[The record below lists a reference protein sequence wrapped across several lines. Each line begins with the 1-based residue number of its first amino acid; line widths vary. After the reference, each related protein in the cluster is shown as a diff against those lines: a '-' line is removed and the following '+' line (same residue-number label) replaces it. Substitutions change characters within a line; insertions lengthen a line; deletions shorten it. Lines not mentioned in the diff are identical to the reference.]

1 MIFNLNNII
10 HKQDNT
16 IYINKSELNSIHN
29 ELSDFSRSNKIIFL
43 EQSEFFKL
51 NSSFNHLNEKE
62 NIEELLNFSHSIDD
76 TTEESVLIKFVNNIF
91 IEAIKLE
98 ASDIHIES
106 LENSGLVKFRVN
118 GILTKEIE
126 LSSPTLKNT
135 INRIKVIS
143 NLDISQT
150 NFPQDGQSQV
160 VLQGLKYDLRISIIP
175 NFFGERVVIRLLLNS
190 NKIPLIQDIGFNSD
204 TLSKIKKQLNKDRGF
219 ILISGS
225 TGSGKSTTLHSFL
238 NYINSPGK
246 NIITIE
252 DPVEYKNEKLN
263 QIQINPEINFTFYEA
278 LKRVLRQDPDIIML
292 GEIRDQKSAE
302 IAIKSSLT
310 GHLVLSTLHTNSAKE
325 SINRLLDLNVKP
337 FLISSSLLCII
348 SQKLVKILC
357 EKCKVQLPTGDF
369 KSKGCSNCNQT
380 GFSSRKLVYEYFE
393 PTELELEEL
402 LNNKTANIKESNEL
416 VKSLEKL
423 VNSGYIENN
432 NLNI

>member
-1 MIFNLNNII
+1 
-10 HKQDNT
+10 
-16 IYINKSELNSIHN
+16 
-29 ELSDFSRSNKIIFL
+29 
-43 EQSEFFKL
+43 
-51 NSSFNHLNEKE
+51 
-62 NIEELLNFSHSIDD
+62 
-76 TTEESVLIKFVNNIF
+76 
-91 IEAIKLE
+91 
-98 ASDIHIES
+98 
-106 LENSGLVKFRVN
+106 
-118 GILTKEIE
+118 
-126 LSSPTLKNT
+126 
-135 INRIKVIS
+135 
-143 NLDISQT
+143 
-150 NFPQDGQSQV
+150 
-160 VLQGLKYDLRISIIP
+160 
-175 NFFGERVVIRLLLNS
+175 
-190 NKIPLIQDIGFNSD
+190 
-204 TLSKIKKQLNKDRGF
+204 
-219 ILISGS
+219 
-225 TGSGKSTTLHSFL
+225 LHSFL

-393 PTELELEEL
+393 PTEQELEEL
-402 LNNKTANIKESNEL
+402 LNNKTTNIKESNEL

-423 VNSGYIENN
+423 VNSGYIEKN

>member
-1 MIFNLNNII
+1 LNNII

-423 VNSGYIENN
+423 VNSGYIEKN

>member
-1 MIFNLNNII
+1 LNNII

-393 PTELELEEL
+393 PTEQELEEL
-402 LNNKTANIKESNEL
+402 LNNKTTNIKESNEL

-423 VNSGYIENN
+423 VNSGYIEKN

>member
-1 MIFNLNNII
+1 MNNII

>member
-1 MIFNLNNII
+1 MNNII

-393 PTELELEEL
+393 PTEQELEEL
-402 LNNKTANIKESNEL
+402 LNNKTTNIKESNEL

-423 VNSGYIENN
+423 VNSGYIEKN

>member
-1 MIFNLNNII
+1 LNNII

-393 PTELELEEL
+393 PTEQELEEL

-423 VNSGYIENN
+423 VNSGYIEKN

>member
-1 MIFNLNNII
+1 MNNII

-423 VNSGYIENN
+423 VNSGYIEKN